1 MGRWVIA
8 LVAAGVVLVA
18 AAARAQTDQVVS
30 APTVFAS
37 HNLPS
42 DAVTGFTVSCP
53 VGHAAVSGG
62 VSRPGAGATLLSV
75 RPVGTSGFTFRF
87 GNPATNDATRV
98 TVAVACRKMRGG
110 PVLIVKL
117 VKTRVVVRP
126 GTQKS
131 GTLACPPQM
140 TPAGAAVDLDPGRA
154 KSLDSFAGAALSV
167 RALTATLRAFEYRIA
182 NTGRR
187 AHDVVV
193 NGTCVTVLLAPD
205 VERVKLNTRIS
216 TYATVIAPGGH
227 HFQRRCSTGWTSL
240 GAGYGLTSGSVR
252 IDGAAAFGTS
262 GAWWLRNTAASPL
275 TARMQVICARV
286 A

>member
-1 MGRWVIA
+1 M
-8 LVAAGVVLVA
+8 
-18 AAARAQTDQVVS
+18 
-30 APTVFAS
+30 
-37 HNLPS
+37 
-42 DAVTGFTVSCP
+42 
-53 VGHAAVSGG
+53 
-62 VSRPGAGATLLSV
+62 
-75 RPVGTSGFTFRF
+75 GTSGFTFRF

-167 RALTATLRAFEYRIA
+167 RALTATLRAVEYRIA

-275 TARMQVICARV
+275 MARMQVICARV